1 MGTMVRD
8 AQQTRQRLL
17 DAAAEEFAAYGI
29 AGARVDRIAAKAGCN
44 KALLYHH
51 FDSKE
56 GLFDAVFDAMC
67 VATVSETPIDPHDLP
82 EYAARLFDSFEAHP
96 ERARLASWYRLE
108 HGGEPLDAVLA
119 SMRGK
124 AAQIEQAQRAG
135 ILPDRYEAVELLT
148 LILNLSTMWA
158 SVTPDLAR
166 MTRRY
171 SRAKRRQLVIEAVHD
186 HLAER

>member
-1 MGTMVRD
+1 MVRD

-17 DAAAEEFAAYGI
+17 DAAAEEFAAFGI
-29 AGARVDRIAAKAGCN
+29 AGARVDRIAEKAGCN

-51 FDSKE
+51 FVSKD

-67 VATVSETPIDPHDLP
+67 VATVSATPIDPSDLP

-96 ERARLASWYRLE
+96 ERARLATWYRLE
-108 HGGEPLDAVLA
+108 HGAEPIDAVLA
-119 SMRGK
+119 SMK
-124 AAQIEQAQRAG
+124 DKSAKIEQAQRAG
-135 ILPDRYEAVELLT
+135 MLPDRYEAIELLT

-171 SRAKRRQLVIEAVHD
+171 SRAKRRQLVIDAVTD